1 MATLDVKNIEGKTVG
16 SIDLSDAVYATEVK
30 EHLLWEVVRAQR
42 AGWRAGSAKTKGRS
56 EVRGGGKKPYR
67 QKGTGRARQGT
78 RRAPNHVGGGT
89 VFGPQPRNY
98 AVPVPKKVRRGALR
112 SAVSLRL
119 REDQLIVLDDLVM
132 SEIKT
137 VGLVEILGQLDAPR
151 ALIVETTENRNLSLS
166 ARNLA
171 KCKVLP
177 VEGVNV
183 YDVLNHEQLIL
194 TEQTARDLEARLT
207 PRRTQ
212 GQALDQGLE

>member
-1 MATLDVKNIEGKTVG
+1 MAKLDVKNTEGKTVG
-16 SIDLSDAVYATEVK
+16 SIELADAVYATEVK

-42 AGWRAGSAKTKGRS
+42 AGWRAGNAKTKVRS
-56 EVRGGGKKPYR
+56 EKRGGGKKPYR

-89 VFGPQPRNY
+89 VFGPIPRDY
-98 AVPVPKKVRRGALR
+98 SIPVPKKVRRGALR

-119 REDQLIVLDDLVM
+119 QEEQLIVLDKLELE
-132 SEIKT
+132 EIKT
-137 VGLVEILGQLDAPR
+137 RGLTDILGQLDVER
-151 ALIVETTENRNLSLS
+151 ALIVEGRENRNVSLS

-194 TEQTARDLEARLT
+194 TEQTAKDLEARLT
-207 PRRTQ
+207 PRRAQ
-212 GQALDQGLE
+212 G

>member
-1 MATLDVKNIEGKTVG
+1 MAKLDVKNTEGKTVG
-16 SIDLSDAVYATEVK
+16 SIELSDAVYATEVK

-42 AGWRAGSAKTKGRS
+42 AGWRSGTAKTKVRS

-89 VFGPQPRNY
+89 VFGPSPRDY
-98 AVPVPKKVRRGALR
+98 SIPVPKKVRRGALR

-119 REDQLIVLDDLVM
+119 REEQLIVLDKIELD
-132 SEIKT
+132 EIKT
-137 VGLVEILGQLDAPR
+137 SGLVDILGQLEAER
-151 ALIVETTENRNLSLS
+151 ALIVEGKENQTVSLS

-177 VEGVNV
+177 VEGLNV

-194 TEQTARDLEARLT
+194 TEQTAKDLEARLT
-207 PRRTQ
+207 PRRAR
-212 GQALDQGLE
+212 GQGLG

>member
-1 MATLDVKNIEGKTVG
+1 MATLDVKNIQGETVG
-16 SIDLSDAVYATEVK
+16 SIELSDAVYATEVK

-42 AGWRAGSAKTKGRS
+42 AGWRSGTAKTKGRS

-89 VFGPQPRNY
+89 VFGPQPRSY
-98 AVPVPKKVRRGALR
+98 AMAVPKKVRQGALR

-119 REDQLIVLDDLVM
+119 REEQLIVLDKLELD
-132 SEIKT
+132 EIKT
-137 VGLVEILGQLDAPR
+137 RGLVDILTQLDAPR
-151 ALIVETTENRNLSLS
+151 ALIVEGTDNRSVSLS

-171 KCKVLP
+171 RCKVLP

-194 TEQTARDLEARLT
+194 TEQTAKELEARLA
-207 PRRTQ
+207 PRRAQ
-212 GQALDQGLE
+212 G

>member
-1 MATLDVKNIEGKTVG
+1 MATLDVKNTKGKKVG
-16 SIDLSDAVYATEVK
+16 TIDLSDAVYATEVK

-42 AGWRAGSAKTKGRS
+42 AGWRAGTAKTKGRS
-56 EVRGGGKKPYR
+56 EVRGGGRKPFR

-78 RRAPNHVGGGT
+78 IRSPLHVGGGT

-98 AVPVPKKVRRGALR
+98 AIPVPKKVRRGALR

-119 REDQLIVLDDLVM
+119 REEQLIVVDELTLA
-132 SEIKT
+132 EIKT
-137 VGLVEILGQLDAPR
+137 GGLVEILGQLDAPR
-151 ALIVETTENRNLSLS
+151 ALIVESTDNRNVCLS

-177 VEGVNV
+177 VGGVNV

-194 TEQTARDLEARLT
+194 TKETAKDLEARLT
-207 PRRTQ
+207 PRRAQ
-212 GQALDQGLE
+212 G

>member
-1 MATLDVKNIEGKTVG
+1 MATLDVKNIQGETVG
-16 SIDLSDAVYATEVK
+16 SIELSDAVYATEVK

-42 AGWRAGSAKTKGRS
+42 AGWRAGTAKTKGRS

-78 RRAPNHVGGGT
+78 IRAPNHVGGGT
-89 VFGPQPRNY
+89 VFGPQPRSY
-98 AVPVPKKVRRGALR
+98 AMAVPKKVRRGALR

-119 REDQLIVLDDLVM
+119 REEQLIVLDKLELD
-132 SEIKT
+132 EIKT
-137 VGLVEILGQLDAPR
+137 RGLARILTQLDAPR
-151 ALIVETTENRNLSLS
+151 ALIVEGTDNRSVSLS

-171 KCKVLP
+171 TCKVLP

-194 TEQTARDLEARLT
+194 TEQTAKELEARLA
-207 PRRTQ
+207 PRRVQ
-212 GQALDQGLE
+212 G

>member
-1 MATLDVKNIEGKTVG
+1 MATLDVKNTKGKKVG
-16 SIDLSDAVYATEVK
+16 SIDLSDAVYAAEVK

-42 AGWRAGSAKTKGRS
+42 AGWRAGTAKTKGRS
-56 EVRGGGKKPYR
+56 EVRGGGRKPFR

-78 RRAPNHVGGGT
+78 IRSPLHVGGGT

-98 AVPVPKKVRRGALR
+98 SIPVPKKVRRGALR

-119 REDQLIVLDDLVM
+119 REDQLIVLDELTLA
-132 SEIKT
+132 EIKT
-137 VGLVEILGQLDAPR
+137 GGLVEILGKLDAPR
-151 ALIVETTENRNLSLS
+151 ALIVESTDNRNVSLS

-177 VEGVNV
+177 VQGVNV

-194 TEQTARDLEARLT
+194 TKQTAKDLEARLA
-207 PRRTQ
+207 PRRAR
-212 GQALDQGLE
+212 G

>member
-1 MATLDVKNIEGKTVG
+1 MATLDVKNTKGKKVG
-16 SIDLSDAVYATEVK
+16 TIDLSDAVYATEVK

-42 AGWRAGSAKTKGRS
+42 AGWRAGTAKTKTRGQ
-56 EVRGGGKKPYR
+56 VRGGGRKPFR

-78 RRAPNHVGGGT
+78 IRSPIHVGGGT

-98 AVPVPKKVRRGALR
+98 AIPVPKKVRQGALR

-119 REDQLIVLDDLVM
+119 REEQLIIVDELTLA
-132 SEIKT
+132 EIKT
-137 VGLVEILGQLDAPR
+137 GGLVEILGQLDAPR
-151 ALIVETTENRNLSLS
+151 ALIVESTENRNVCLS

-177 VEGVNV
+177 VGGVNV

-194 TEQTARDLEARLT
+194 TKETAKDLEARLM
-207 PRRTQ
+207 PRRAQ
-212 GQALDQGLE
+212 G

>member
-16 SIDLSDAVYATEVK
+16 SIELSDAVYAAEVK

-42 AGWRAGSAKTKGRS
+42 AGWRSGTAKTKSRG

-78 RRAPNHVGGGT
+78 IRAPNHVGGGT
-89 VFGPQPRNY
+89 VFGPRPRSY
-98 AVPVPKKVRRGALR
+98 AISVPKKVRQGALR

-119 REDQLIVLDDLVM
+119 REEQLIVLDELTLA
-132 SEIKT
+132 EIKT
-137 VGLVEILGQLDAPR
+137 SGLVDILGQLEAPR
-151 ALIVETTENRNLSLS
+151 ALIVESAENQNLSLS
-166 ARNLA
+166 ARNMA

-177 VEGVNV
+177 VEGLNV

-194 TEQTARDLEARLT
+194 TEQTAKDLEARLT
-207 PRRTQ
+207 PRRAQ
-212 GQALDQGLE
+212 GQA

>member
-16 SIDLSDAVYATEVK
+16 SIELSDVVYAAEVK

-42 AGWRAGSAKTKGRS
+42 AGWRSGTAKTKGRS

-89 VFGPQPRNY
+89 VFGPQPRSY
-98 AVPVPKKVRRGALR
+98 AISVPKKVRQGALR

-119 REDQLIVLDDLVM
+119 REEQLIVLDELTLG
-132 SEIKT
+132 EIKT
-137 VGLVEILGQLDAPR
+137 SGLVEILGQLEAPR
-151 ALIVETTENRNLSLS
+151 ALIVESSENQNLCLS
-166 ARNLA
+166 ARNMA

-177 VEGVNV
+177 VEGLNV

-194 TEQTARDLEARLT
+194 TEQTAKDLELRLT
-207 PRRTQ
+207 PRLSK
-212 GQALDQGLE
+212 GQVSQ